1 MLDVLVFVDLGLVE
15 VLVEI
20 RRVVV
25 LVSDRNTDE
34 LGHWNRLME

>member
-15 VLVEI
+15 VLVEV

-25 LVSDRNTDE
+25 LVGDRNTDE